1 MLVDSLIDSLVVK
14 RELRIDDY
22 SLPSFVLHNSLRGSH
37 QSSSAYIVSISILE
51 MVTRSISITINT
63 DFAQVN
69 GTGLGGER
77 TPLLNHPKKN
87 SSFLDFA

>member
-1 MLVDSLIDSLVVK
+1 MK
-14 RELRIDDY
+14 RGIVSY
-22 SLPSFVLHNSLRGSH
+22 SLPFLVLHNSLRGSH
-37 QSSSAYIVSISILE
+37 SLSSSAYIVSISILG

-63 DFAQVN
+63 DSAQVN

-87 SSFLDFA
+87 MCFSTSFDTIHSWLIMML